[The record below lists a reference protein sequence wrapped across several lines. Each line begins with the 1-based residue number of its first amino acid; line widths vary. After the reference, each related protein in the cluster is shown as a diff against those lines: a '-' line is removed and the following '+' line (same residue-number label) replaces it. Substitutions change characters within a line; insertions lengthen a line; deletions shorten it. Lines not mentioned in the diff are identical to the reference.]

1 MHGSTAASRASISAA
16 IKFCGQ
22 LVSTAAFGKKVVV
35 ASMMGVNDIARSEGM
50 ANADS
55 NSLLPRSE
63 MGGRTHFLLLVA
75 FSESFLGQPNF
86 QQILVQRDKEIRSRH
101 AYRPTYYLPN
111 QIAKVIYYYSSFFL
125 PTVLDAHRRSYCAKK
140 VRY

>member
-1 MHGSTAASRASISAA
+1 
-16 IKFCGQ
+16 
-22 LVSTAAFGKKVVV
+22 
-35 ASMMGVNDIARSEGM
+35 M

-55 NSLLPRSE
+55 NSLLSGSE

-101 AYRPTYYLPN
+101 TCRRYFDYLLSSRE
-111 QIAKVIYYYSSFFL
+111 AFFRRVIISFFTFYASQHQ
-125 PTVLDAHRRSYCAKK
+125 PCASLNKAILG
-140 VRY
+140 